1 MFEFNH
7 LEKFFMASA
16 TRPHIRTVGSRKL
29 AVKPSRESALQ
40 SIVAILEDQMTD
52 RGLSEE
58 EKNAKTAELVASVS
72 DAVTLKLAPHA
83 RHLTRRHSAAL
94 QA

>member
-1 MFEFNH
+1 
-7 LEKFFMASA
+7 MASA
-16 TRPHIRTVGSRKL
+16 TRSHIRTAGSRRL
-29 AVKPSRESALQ
+29 AVNPSRELALQ

-52 RGLSEE
+52 MGLTEE

-72 DAVTLKLAPHA
+72 DAVTSKFAPSA
-83 RHLTRRHSAAL
+83 KPLTRPRSAAL

>member
-1 MFEFNH
+1 
-7 LEKFFMASA
+7 MASA

-29 AVKPSRESALQ
+29 AVKPSRESALRA
-40 SIVAILEDQMTD
+40 IVAILEDQMTEM
-52 RGLSEE
+52 GLNEE

-72 DAVTLKLAPHA
+72 DAVTSKLAPRAKHS
-83 RHLTRRHSAAL
+83 TRLRTEAL